1 MAKLPVIDL
10 HQDISY
16 YYVSGASG
24 LGFPLADFSKD
35 IPGRHGDLP
44 KFRKA
49 SVRIVFS
56 SIFCLLTTLSPS
68 VSKQLAKGYGTKAY
82 QRSYS
87 TRAAGSTFLEHMK
100 VYYALEEQNPGSITI
115 LRKSADVT
123 KVMAGGGTGFLVSLE
138 GAYSLEDTYDLKLL
152 YNLGLRS
159 LQLVWNFDSKYCAS
173 CMSKKDYGLTGDGEE
188 LVRECNKLGI
198 IVDLAHASKKTHQD
212 VAKVSKM
219 PFINSHSNAKAVH
232 NISRNLDDE
241 TYALV
246 KRSGGVVGAIV
257 SSSFVGGGQTVE
269 KLAEHVMHFYDKFG
283 AESLAVGTD
292 YFGLIDYPAVRGLE
306 DIAKI
311 PSLYKILL
319 KKGMTE
325 RDIEMMSYKNSLRVL
340 ERTAAL
346 WA

>member
-1 MAKLPVIDL
+1 MAKFPVIDL

-56 SIFCLLTTLSPS
+56 SIFCLLTTLSPP
-68 VSKQLAKGYGTKAY
+68 VSKQLAKGYGTTY

-159 LQLVWNFDSKYCAS
+159 LQLAWNFDSKYCAS
-173 CMSKKDYGLTGDGEE
+173 CVSKKEYGLTGDGEE

-198 IVDLAHASKKTHQD
+198 IVDLAHASEKTHQD

-219 PFINSHSNAKAVH
+219 PFINSHSNAKAV
-232 NISRNLDDE
+232 
-241 TYALV
+241 
-246 KRSGGVVGAIV
+246 
-257 SSSFVGGGQTVE
+257 
-269 KLAEHVMHFYDKFG
+269 
-283 AESLAVGTD
+283 
-292 YFGLIDYPAVRGLE
+292 
-306 DIAKI
+306 
-311 PSLYKILL
+311 
-319 KKGMTE
+319 
-325 RDIEMMSYKNSLRVL
+325 
-340 ERTAAL
+340 
-346 WA
+346 

>member
-1 MAKLPVIDL
+1 MAKPPVIDL

-115 LRKSADVT
+115 LRKSADVR
-123 KVMAGGGTGFLVSLE
+123 KSVAGGWSRAFGSPE
-138 GAYSLEDTYDLKLL
+138 GADSPEDTYNPDRVADLGVP
-152 YNLGLRS
+152 NTRP
-159 LQLVWNFDSKYCAS
+159 
-173 CMSKKDYGLTGDGEE
+173 T
-188 LVRECNKLGI
+188 RE
-198 IVDLAHASKKTHQD
+198 
-212 VAKVSKM
+212 
-219 PFINSHSNAKAVH
+219 
-232 NISRNLDDE
+232 
-241 TYALV
+241 
-246 KRSGGVVGAIV
+246 
-257 SSSFVGGGQTVE
+257 
-269 KLAEHVMHFYDKFG
+269 FY
-283 AESLAVGTD
+283 ST
-292 YFGLIDYPAVRGLE
+292 
-306 DIAKI
+306 
-311 PSLYKILL
+311 
-319 KKGMTE
+319 
-325 RDIEMMSYKNSLRVL
+325 
-340 ERTAAL
+340 
-346 WA
+346 